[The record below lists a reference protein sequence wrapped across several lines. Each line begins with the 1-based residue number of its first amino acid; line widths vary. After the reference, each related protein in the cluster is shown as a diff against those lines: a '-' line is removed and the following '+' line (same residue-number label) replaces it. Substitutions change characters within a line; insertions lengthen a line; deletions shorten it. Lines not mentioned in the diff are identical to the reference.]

1 MSSTTLKMIAMIA
14 MVIDHIFYFFP
25 NIPHVF
31 HWIGRIS
38 APIFLFCCVLG
49 YIHTSN
55 RRQFFLRIYC
65 LSVVVEVMNC
75 FLGIDGLR
83 MNFIRTI
90 LLTICLIFIYDKFR
104 NKNQKAYLYLLGFIL
119 WQLVSYWIIVPLV
132 NSAVIS
138 ESMAYLLVTIVVNFV
153 NLDGGILL
161 ALAGL
166 FFYIFK
172 SSKVKLS
179 ISFMIL
185 TLSYLIL
192 FNSPL
197 IPRIVSF
204 LAQNPQYSHLQ
215 TVFMTLCEVVLGV
228 DSRFGV
234 TTDILFENPQWMM
247 IFSLIFILM
256 YNGEKGRGLK
266 WFFYIFYPLHIAV
279 LYIISSFL
287 INN

>member
-49 YIHTSN
+49 YVYTSN
-55 RRQFFLRIYC
+55 RRRFFLRIYS

-75 FLGIDGLR
+75 FLGIDALR

-90 LLTICLIFIYDKFR
+90 LLTICLIFIFDKFR
-104 NKNQKAYLYLLGFIL
+104 NKDQKAYLYLLGFIL

-138 ESMAYLLVTIVVNFV
+138 ESMAYLLVTLMVNFV

-161 ALAGL
+161 ALSGL

-179 ISFMIL
+179 ISFIIL

-204 LAQNPQYSHLQ
+204 LAQYSHLQ
-215 TVFMTLCEVVLGV
+215 TAFMTLCEVVLGV

-234 TTDILFENPQWMM
+234 TTDILFDNPQWMM

-266 WFFYIFYPLHIAV
+266 WLFYIFYPLHIAV